1 MKFSL
6 IIIGDE
12 ILSGKRADKHMA
24 KVIEIFKARGIKLAW
39 VEYLGDDPA
48 WIRDTFK
55 RTFALAQS
63 GEWCIFSCGGIGAT
77 PDDHTRDA
85 AGAAL
90 NLPMALHPAAE
101 AQIRIRTAEMKQEI
115 TPQRLLMGTFP
126 QGSEII
132 PNPYNRIA
140 GFTIQHHWFVPGF
153 PVMAWPMIEWTLDT
167 HYKPHF
173 DHEPYLEQS
182 IFVFDLGEGR
192 LIDIMRKV
200 EQNPLLKSFSLPSIG
215 GDAKTLGHVELG
227 AKGEPHAVEAAM
239 QAYRD
244 EVVKLGGR
252 WFPTLAGAA

>member
-1 MKFSL
+1 MKYGL

-24 KVIEIFKARGIKLAW
+24 KVIDIFNARGIKLAW

-55 RTFALAQS
+55 RTFALAQG

-90 NLPMALHPAAE
+90 NLPMALHPEAE
-101 AQIRIRTAEMKQEI
+101 QQIRIRSAEMKQEI

-126 QGSEII
+126 QGSRII

-140 GFTIQHHWFVPGF
+140 GFTIEHHWFVPGF
-153 PVMAWPMIEWTLDT
+153 PVMAWPMIEWTLDI
-167 HYKPHF
+167 HYKQHF
-173 DHEPYLEQS
+173 DHAPYLEKS

-192 LIDIMRKV
+192 LIDIMRKI
-200 EQNPLLKSFSLPSIG
+200 EENPAVKSFSLPSVG
-215 GDAKTLGHVELG
+215 ADANTPGHVELG
-227 AKGEPHAVEAAM
+227 AKGEPHAVEAAL
-239 QAYRD
+239 QACRD
-244 EVVKLGGR
+244 EVAKLGGR
-252 WFPTLAGAA
+252 WFPALAGAA